1 MTAYRDFVY
10 ADFQGYAYGYG
21 WRFIDTR
28 SAQLA
33 TSDRERLGG
42 RHVQRCTT
50 LWS

>member
-28 SAQLA
+28 SAQKIDKENK
-33 TSDRERLGG
+33 TN
-42 RHVQRCTT
+42 
-50 LWS
+50 